1 MAAYVIAQIDVTDPE
16 RFAAYREKVPATIE
30 RYGGRYKARGG
41 DVTPFEGDSPRSR
54 VVVIEFDDVD
64 AARRWYGSEEYAPL
78 IVLRQSASVGS
89 LFVVDGGRP

>member
-1 MAAYVIAQIDVTDPE
+1 MVAYVIAQIDVTDPE

-30 RYGGRYKARGG
+30 RYGGRYRARGG
-41 DVTPFEGDSPRSR
+41 EVTPFEGDSPRSR
-54 VVVIEFDDVD
+54 VDDVD